1 MDERRRS
8 TLEIAG
14 FCILLVVLFAV
25 GLAVIWS
32 LPAPETSASSAVPT
46 VLIFE
51 PIPAPTAEPTPEPP
65 CREQAKPLVEQLDAL
80 LVEWDAQR
88 AIIGTLPSDQLES
101 QIGVLQ
107 ALRVNVLKIVPP
119 PCAAALQQ
127 TVADGMEQAIGA
139 YRGFV
144 DQQPEEDFRTQLAQ
158 ADLLIASY
166 RETVAKV
173 VNAEK

>member
-8 TLEIAG
+8 NLEIAG
-14 FCILLVVLFAV
+14 FCLVLVVLFGV
-25 GLAVIWS
+25 GLWVVSS

-51 PIPAPTAEPTPEPP
+51 PIPEPTAVPTPEPP

-88 AIIGTLPSDQLES
+88 AIISTLPSDQLEA
-101 QIGVLQ
+101 QIKVLQ
-107 ALRVNVLKIVPP
+107 ALHVNVLKIVPP
-119 PCAAALQQ
+119 PCAAALHE
-127 TVADGMEQAIGA
+127 TVAQGMDGAISA

-144 DQQPEEDFRTQLAQ
+144 DQQPEDDVRRQLAE

-166 RETVAKV
+166 RETVVKV
-173 VNAEK
+173 VNAEN